1 MYIDWS
7 SLGEVAVVSIAVAV
21 GVVVIFSLG
30 ILALSHRE
38 TETDPSGNGTI
49 ALTGAVLCFTACATV
64 VLYSIYLIIPR
75 LHH

>member
-21 GVVVIFSLG
+21 VVIFSLG
-30 ILALSHRE
+30 VLALSHRE
-38 TETDPSGNGTI
+38 TETDRSGNGTV
-49 ALTGAVLCFTACATV
+49 ALTGAILCFTTCATV